1 MMTGQLQNFLCK
13 MNFSLGDAKSILSIF
28 QIVLSIT
35 LSFFVS
41 LLWFMVKYVF
51 IYGVIDYVK
60 NQTLCSTIIKFIKI
74 KIEQLTQIDLS
85 KAMNQN
91 ILKFVFMN
99 MLIIFLLMTFGSFGY
114 ILIILYSCFLYY
126 YIQQNMMKTKK
137 EYQKILEMTEELSQG
152 HFDYEITEELDVF
165 QDLKNQ
171 LMQIKIG
178 FEKAVQEETK
188 SQNLKTELIT
198 NVSHDLKTPITCIK
212 NYVYLLKDE
221 HLDEIQRH

>member
-1 MMTGQLQNFLCK
+1 ME
-13 MNFSLGDAKSILSIF
+13 
-28 QIVLSIT
+28 
-35 LSFFVS
+35 
-41 LLWFMVKYVF
+41 Y
-51 IYGVIDYVK
+51 
-60 NQTLCSTIIKFIKI
+60 IKR

-221 HLDEIQRH
+221 HLD